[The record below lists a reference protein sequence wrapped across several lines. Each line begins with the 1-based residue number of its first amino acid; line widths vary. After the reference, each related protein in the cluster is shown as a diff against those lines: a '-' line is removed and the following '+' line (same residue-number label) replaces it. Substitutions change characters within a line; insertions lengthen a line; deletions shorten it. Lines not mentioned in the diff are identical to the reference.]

1 VGSNKHTLTEKV
13 WRGILIM
20 REQLGHFDYK
30 KLKQYEADAMIR
42 AVAYAEARRI
52 AWENEQARNSNP
64 PPRWRYNA
72 HHRSSSSASEGDE

>member
-1 VGSNKHTLTEKV
+1 MGSNKHTLTEKV

-64 PPRWRYNA
+64 PPRWRYDEQ
-72 HHRSSSSASEGDE
+72 HGSFSPASEGDE